1 VSDVTNKSYGADDG
15 ATAAFKKRFLT
26 RMITVLIG
34 GMFLDGYILGIIGP
48 VAGVIKE
55 DLQISAAFEGLIA
68 AAALLGI
75 LVGSPIGGWAAD
87 KFGRKPLFMFDIA
100 LFTIVSAAQ
109 FFVESPG
116 LLLAVRLLMGVAIGI
131 EYGVGWPMLA
141 EFSPTHLRGRLLGGM
156 TIAWYGGFMVA
167 FLFGYL
173 MNQAGVSWHL
183 ILGTST
189 VLAVIL
195 LLGRIGLPES
205 PRWLWSAGRRDEA
218 RAIVHK
224 YMSSD
229 TLADVEH
236 EHVDPAHEGSFK
248 MLFSKQ
254 YWRATLFISGF
265 WFCAVAPYFA
275 IATFADSVLQQYGL
289 SGGLA
294 GGVGLSAVAVAGV
307 VVCVLLIDKLGRR
320 VLTIPPQWVCA
331 VVLAIIGL
339 WTGAPPAVVLALFLV
354 FSFFS
359 AVYNTLTGVYP
370 GEVLPTEIRGVGTG
384 FAAAVSR
391 VGAGLG
397 TFLLPILIEAIGIGP
412 TMLIAAV
419 IAAAGALLSHWLAP
433 ETKGLT
439 LTEAAAVYSH

>member
-1 VSDVTNKSYGADDG
+1 VSDVTNRSFGADDA
-15 ATAAFKKRFLT
+15 ATVVFKKRFLR
-26 RMITVLIG
+26 RMIIVLIG

-48 VAGVIKE
+48 VAGRISD
-55 DLQISAAFEGLIA
+55 DLQITAAMEGLIA

-87 KFGRKPLFMFDIA
+87 KFGRKPVFMFDIA
-100 LFTIVSAAQ
+100 LFTVVSAAQ

-116 LLLAVRLLMGVAIGI
+116 LLLVVRLLMGVAIGI

-167 FLFGYL
+167 FLIGYL
-173 MNQAGVSWHL
+173 LNEAGVSWHV
-183 ILGTST
+183 ILGTSSF
-189 VLAVIL
+189 LALAL

-205 PRWLWSAGRRDEA
+205 PRWLWSAGRKDEA

-248 MLFSKQ
+248 LLFSKR

-294 GGVGLSAVAVAGV
+294 GGVGLSMVAVAGV
-307 VVCVLLIDKLGRR
+307 VVCVLLIDRLGRR

-339 WTGAPPAVVLALFLV
+339 WTGAPPAVVLALFLI

-391 VGAGLG
+391 VGAGMG
-397 TFLLPILIEAIGIGP
+397 TFLLPILIESIGIGP

-433 ETKGLT
+433 ETKGMT